1 MHKTQA
7 IFRAVIRAG
16 LYAQR
21 PDEAFMC
28 HALRKAEDAGIISP
42 EEMGRAKTAIQQYMR
57 RLAPDASVL
66 RLALLRAGF
75 DYGGYVVW
83 VGGAGRDFYWS
94 WDKRPRFPKD

>member
-1 MHKTQA
+1 MRKTQA

-16 LYAQR
+16 MYASK
-21 PDEAFMC
+21 PHEYFMC

-57 RLAPDASVL
+57 RLAPDVTVL
-66 RLALLRAGF
+66 RLALMRVGI
-75 DYGGYVVW
+75 DYGRYDMW
-83 VGGAGRDFYWS
+83 VDGAGRDFYWN